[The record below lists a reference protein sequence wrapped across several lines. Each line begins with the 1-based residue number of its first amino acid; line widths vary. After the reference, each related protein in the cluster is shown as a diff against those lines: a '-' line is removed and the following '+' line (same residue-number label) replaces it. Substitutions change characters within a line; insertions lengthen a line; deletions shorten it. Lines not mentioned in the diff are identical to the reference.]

1 MLDESDIDSFLIAD
15 LCLHAHNVLRALHQN
30 TGPMVW
36 DEELARGSEQYAR
49 QLASEG
55 RLRHSRGNYGENLYA
70 AWGQSASC
78 AKATLSWY
86 VAFLNFILKSYF
98 SYFISFILVVNV

>member
-1 MLDESDIDSFLIAD
+1 
-15 LCLHAHNVLRALHQN
+15 
-30 TGPMVW
+30 MVW

-55 RLRHSRGNYGENLYA
+55 GLRHSRGNYGENLYA

-86 VAFLNFILKSYF
+86 VVFLNFILRSCL
-98 SYFISFILVVNV
+98 SHVISFVLVVSMTHYLHKRENFGFDCFIVAK

>member
-1 MLDESDIDSFLIAD
+1 
-15 LCLHAHNVLRALHQN
+15 
-30 TGPMVW
+30 MVW
-36 DEELARGSEQYAR
+36 DEDLARGSEQYAR

-86 VAFLNFILKSYF
+86 VVLLISFVRSFF
-98 SYFISFILVVNV
+98 SFISFILIENV

>member
-1 MLDESDIDSFLIAD
+1 MVD
-15 LCLHAHNVLRALHQN
+15 LCLYAHNVLRSLHEN

-36 DEELARGSEQYAR
+36 DD
-49 QLASEG
+49 QLAQGAEQWARKLVNERG
-55 RLRHSRGNYGENLYA
+55 LRHSRGNYGENLYA

-86 VAFLNFILKSYF
+86 VYFHFINIICVWLC
-98 SYFISFILVVNV
+98 VNKKPPPPRTT